1 MTCWRTN
8 ERRTEDIGYI
18 YLKNSLSVDDYE
30 QGAILE
36 ALGLSIDAGVEC
48 DDDEYMTEITE
59 VQPGSV
65 ADTYGQLCA
74 GRWDRHEG

>member
-1 MTCWRTN
+1 MTYWRTN

-18 YLKNSLSVDDYE
+18 YLKNSLAADDYE
-30 QGAILE
+30 QDTILE

-48 DDDEYMTEITE
+48 DDEAYMTEITE
-59 VQPGSV
+59 VQPGSA

-74 GRWDRHEG
+74 GR